1 MELVDELIKAIDIPG
16 AVACTVPEV
25 QKWKRPE
32 ESWLKVNCDGALNS
46 QEKLNLSDCAG
57 SYWWLCGG

>member
-32 ESWLKVNCDGALNS
+32 ESWLKLNCDGALNS
-46 QEKLNLSDCAG
+46 
-57 SYWWLCGG
+57 